1 MGRKKLTYLVLDC
14 ETATMP
20 FANEVAENDAER
32 KKKIA
37 IAKPLIYDVGWQIID
52 RQGNVYQKKQ
62 FLCAEIFSVPSVFNT
77 AYYKDKR
84 PLYLEMIRRK
94 EISVVPWETIAE
106 EFASDLANVD
116 YVGAFNSMFDFIK
129 AIPFTELYVR
139 KLYSEDYY
147 EWEQNQRFMCKKIAN
162 EKYKRDSEKPPKDTE
177 TFKFRGVEKP
187 LFDIWGMCC
196 ESLLNR
202 DAYRKLCLD
211 LGMISASGDYFKTSA
226 EASFRYLA
234 EKYDFIEAHT
244 ALADVEIESFILT
257 KILQRKAVTEGITF
271 FPFRLLGTTTDYLQR
286 GRGLTENHFN
296 MVINIM
302 DDKID
307 TYLEDVDGEE
317 GNLSRYGKGLK
328 NRLDFLRSLRDEKF
342 YY

>member
-1 MGRKKLTYLVLDC
+1 MGRKKLMYLVLDC

-20 FANEVAENDAER
+20 FANEVAENDPER

-94 EISVVPWETIAE
+94 EITVVPWETITE
-106 EFASDLANVD
+106 EFAADLAEVD

-129 AIPFTELYVR
+129 AIPFTELYIR

-147 EWEQNQRFMCKKIAN
+147 EWEQNQRFMCKKIAT
-162 EKYKRDSEKPPKDTE
+162 EKYRRDSDKPPRDTE

-211 LGMISASGDYFKTSA
+211 LGMVSASGDYFKTSA

-244 ALADVEIESFILT
+244 ALADVEIESFILS
-257 KILQRKAVTEGITF
+257 KILQKKAVTEGIQF
-271 FPFRLLGTTTDYLQR
+271 FPFRMLGTTTDYLQR

-296 MVINIM
+296 VVINIM
-302 DDKID
+302 DDRID
-307 TYLEDVDGEE
+307 AYLSDVDGEE
-317 GNLSRYGKGLK
+317 ENLSRYGKGLK
-328 NRLDFLRSLRDEKF
+328 HRLDFLRNLRDEKF